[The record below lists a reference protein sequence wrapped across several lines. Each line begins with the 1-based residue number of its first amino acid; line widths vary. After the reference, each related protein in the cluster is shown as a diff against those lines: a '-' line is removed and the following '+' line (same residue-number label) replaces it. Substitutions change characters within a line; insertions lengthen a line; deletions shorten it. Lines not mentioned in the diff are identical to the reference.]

1 MIVDTAVLRPT
12 LKQFEFKK
20 LFNLLGWNKFDQTLP
35 IEVGGHLYH
44 LQGVAQQRGVQI
56 FVCPPDAAGKIPAHG
71 LRRKI
76 DTELSKSAQEH
87 LLIFADAKETTQV
100 WQWLSREA
108 GRTTVLRQQTYY
120 TSTSGDALLQKLDH
134 IAFPLSAE
142 ESLTLTGVV
151 RQLKDA
157 FDREKVTRTFY
168 DRFKVEHDAFLNFI
182 AHIPDTELQRWY
194 ASVMI
199 NRLMFLYFIQGK
211 GFLDG
216 KTDYLK
222 SKMDGSQGHYYRDF
236 LCPLFFDGLAKREA
250 ERPPAVKTLL
260 GHVPYLNGG
269 LFAKHQIEKQY
280 GEKITIPNEAFERLY
295 KFFQEFDWTLDE
307 RPIHSGKEINP
318 DVLGYIFEKY
328 INQKQMGAYYTKE
341 DITEYIGKNTI
352 LLFLFDQTRRDC
364 GTAFKSE
371 HTVWEL
377 LAADPDA
384 YIYSTVRHGTDL
396 PLPKNIAQGVDNVAG
411 RANWNQPAPPEYGL
425 PTEIW
430 RETVARRERYAAVR
444 DKLASGS
451 VQDINDFVTLNLN
464 IRQFAL
470 DALTTWEG
478 ADLIRAFWD
487 AIRHITILDPTCGSG
502 AFLFAALEILKP
514 LYEACLDRMG
524 GFVADADQLGR
535 TNDHKAFR
543 ETLKEVAKHPNR
555 DYFVFKSII
564 VNNLYGVDIME
575 EATEICKLRLFLKLA
590 AQVEPDTKKDNFGI
604 EPLPDI
610 DFNIRAGNTLVG
622 FATEAQVKFAVLGRE
637 QLTMDMDDKW
647 TLFEQRLKDA
657 QRKFETFQELQNQL
671 DLPSG
676 LLTEAKD
683 KLQSELGS
691 LRDELDNHLAV
702 QSVKLNSESKKA
714 WRKDAQPFHW
724 FVEFY
729 KVMKS
734 GGFNVLIGNPP
745 YVSINKID
753 YSLPQAKGSK
763 FSDIYAHVLIRSLA
777 LSGETSRLG
786 MIVPMSLTFSE
797 DFGKLRETL
806 VNAGSNWLS
815 SYDNIPAAVFAGV
828 SQRCTI
834 WIGSQA
840 MQTPLHVAPMYRWRA
855 EARPQLTQNVFY
867 TEADTAGAAVGF
879 PKIAMPNAAQIII
892 KMSEAASSSARGIV
906 LGSKQN
912 KKYIKFSPSA
922 RNFISAFLEPPP
934 CLDTEDYMPVQ
945 SSDYGAVAMPD
956 ADTATAAL
964 AVLSGEYNFWYWLVF
979 GDGFHVTGGNIGKCA
994 AALNA
999 VHDSY
1004 FDGIV
1009 SLGALLHERRLE
1021 ALVFKKNAG
1030 KYVGNYNYRNMFP
1043 ITRRVDLMFMASLG
1057 ANRTQALSIF
1067 DYVQRVLSINE
1078 SAGEKGIPVGV
1089 KALYAPPA
1097 VDIKKQKKLFAVAD
1111 NLIAAHYGFTDE
1123 ETDFIINHDIKY
1135 PMGRSGEDADVGE

>member
-1 MIVDTAVLRPT
+1 MIVDIATLRPL

-20 LFNLLGWNKFDQTLP
+20 LFNLLGWNKFDQTVP
-35 IEVGGHLYH
+35 IEVGGHLFH

-56 FVCPPDAAGKIPAHG
+56 FVCSPDAAGKIPAHG

-87 LLIFADAKETTQV
+87 LLIFADAKETTQL

-157 FDREKVTRTFY
+157 FDREKVTKTFY
-168 DRFKVEHDAFLNFI
+168 DRFKVEHDAFLKFI

-222 SKMDGSQGHYYRDF
+222 SKLDGSQGHYYRDF
-236 LCPLFFDGLAKREA
+236 LYPLFFDGLAKREA
-250 ERPPAVKTLL
+250 ERTPAVQALL
-260 GHVPYLNGG
+260 GRVPYLNGG
-269 LFAKHQIEKQY
+269 LFAKHQIEEQY
-280 GEKITIPNEAFERLY
+280 GEKIKIPDEAFERLY

-307 RPIHSGKEINP
+307 RPIRNGKEINP

-352 LLFLFDQTRRDC
+352 LLFLFDQARRDC

-384 YIYSTVRHGTDL
+384 YIYSAVRHGTDL

-535 TNDHKAFR
+535 ANDHKAFR

-590 AQVEPDTKKDNFGI
+590 AQVEPDIKKDNFGI

-622 FATEAQVKFAVLGRE
+622 FATEAQTEIAVTGRLDYE
-637 QLTMDMDDKW
+637 NVWPTIKSKAAAIAK
-647 TLFEQRLKDA
+647 LFEDFQKSQNELDAESGYMAGMKAGLRERL
-657 QRKFETFQELQNQL
+657 T
-671 DLPSG
+671 G
-676 LLTEAKD
+676 
-683 KLQSELGS
+683 
-691 LRDELDNHLAV
+691 LRDELDKYLG
-702 QSVKLNSESKKA
+702 QQYGKIGKESLGAWKKT
-714 WRKDAQPFHW
+714 AQPFHW
-724 FVEFY
+724 FIEFY
-729 KVMKS
+729 TVIKA
-734 GGFNVLIGNPP
+734 GGFDVIVGNPP
-745 YVSINKID
+745 YVEYTKKDPKTKQSIQD
-753 YSLPQAKGSK
+753 LYSLKNYSTEACGDLYAFVMERSASILAKDGM
-763 FSDIYAHVLIRSLA
+763 
-777 LSGETSRLG
+777 LG
-786 MIVPMSLTFSE
+786 MIIPVSIASADGFKPLRKMMLKQSE
-797 DFGKLRETL
+797 T
-806 VNAGSNWLS
+806 SWCS
-815 SYDNIPAAVFAGV
+815 SYAERPSKLFTGVEKRLSIWLHKPQDHQGELFVSDYRRWLTEERDLLFQTLGYVKNEQDCYLVDDAV
-828 SQRCTI
+828 
-834 WIGSQA
+834 
-840 MQTPLHVAPMYRWRA
+840 
-855 EARPQLTQNVFY
+855 
-867 TEADTAGAAVGF
+867 
-879 PKIAMPNAAQIII
+879 PKIATCLERSILKKVSHQKAL
-892 KMSEAASSSARGIV
+892 SFYYVRSSSYVFYYTRKLRYFVQFFDFVPSIIDGQGETVPPSELKQIMVDKSEHQTQAIAV
-906 LGSKQN
+906 LNSSLFFWFFNVFSDVRNVN
-912 KKYIKFSPSA
+912 K
-922 RNFISAFLEPPP
+922 REVDAFP
-934 CLDTEDYMPVQ
+934 CSLDTM
-945 SSDYGAVAMPD
+945 SSD
-956 ADTATAAL
+956 L
-964 AVLSGEYNFWYWLVF
+964 
-979 GDGFHVTGGNIGKCA
+979 I
-994 AALNA
+994 
-999 VHDSY
+999 
-1004 FDGIV
+1004 
-1009 SLGALLHERRLE
+1009 E
-1021 ALVFKKNAG
+1021 ALGGLSAKLMYDFDHNSRHLTNDYG
-1030 KYVGNYNYRNMFP
+1030 KHGKLIIQSFQPRYSKP
-1043 ITRRVDLMFMASLG
+1043 IID
-1057 ANRTQALSIF
+1057 QI
-1067 DYVQRVLSINE
+1067 DRVL
-1078 SAGEKGIPVGV
+1078 AK
-1089 KALYAPPA
+1089 
-1097 VDIKKQKKLFAVAD
+1097 
-1111 NLIAAHYGFTDE
+1111 HYGFTDE
-1123 ETDFIINHDIKY
+1123 ETDFIINYDIKY
-1135 PMGRSGEDADVGE
+1135 RMGRGGEEADTEE